1 MPKSLEP
8 KKKRAA
14 TTVTR
19 RRKKPIVTAD
29 QIAERAYFLHL
40 AGGADPLQNWLAA
53 ERELVG

>member
-1 MPKSLEP
+1 MAKNEEP
-8 KKKRAA
+8 KKKRA
-14 TTVTR
+14 V
-19 RRKKPIVTAD
+19 RRKKPLVSAE